1 MPFDRIWALLHLF
14 FAFSFVGTLVVAD
27 WNSRAARATPD
38 WSQRA
43 ALFDIIA
50 RASRVAG
57 LGSLVLTGVFGNL
70 LAVDAGYHMAT
81 DAWLRWVNG
90 LWLVAVLVL
99 FVVCLPSVRRIESLA
114 RAAAGGG
121 SAEGYDAALRRW
133 RIGNVLLSLL
143 YLALL
148 AVMVF
153 HWRN

>member
-1 MPFDRIWALLHLF
+1 MPLDRIWALLHLF

-27 WNSRAARATPD
+27 WNSRAARATQD

-57 LGSLVLTGVFGNL
+57 LGSLLLTGVFGNL
-70 LAVDAGYHMAT
+70 LAVNAGYRMAT

-90 LWLVAVLVL
+90 LWLIAVLVL
-99 FVVCLPSVRRIESLA
+99 LVVGLPSVRRIVSLA
-114 RAAAGGG
+114 RAGAAGG

-133 RIGNVLLSLL
+133 RIGNTMLSVL
-143 YLALL
+143 YLGLL
-148 AVMVF
+148 VVMVF
-153 HWRN
+153 HWRS